1 MPFSPY
7 GTRTPTLGFF
17 SAGTGNFTI
26 DGQPTLLMSNGLD
39 LSPQPLAL
47 QPADLSQRPIWFS
60 TDIDYLGRMVLVD
73 LDKDGLLDAVVPT
86 LIDHALQ
93 FRGGQLKV
101 YRGTAHGLEPTP
113 TQKLASGGSLTCAAG
128 DADGDGDTDIVVA
141 MMASSGRL
149 GELPPPSAGPIKL
162 YLNQG
167 GVLSAEPSWTAA
179 QPAAS
184 YVGGLSFADA
194 DQDGLMDLIAAGDQL
209 EIYYGQRSGSGSTL
223 SGEPGWKSQDSWQVG
238 YDVAWSKLGAGA
250 PFQVV
255 ISATCVSGF
264 QSCGDTPN
272 APYRAYRP
280 VRGQAASMAP
290 IWSASGRALGGGITL
305 RDFDGDGF
313 ADLAATTIDIG
324 GQPLR
329 IYPGSAA
336 GFAGATAYQSAQSMQ
351 GVSVNAAAVDGAL
364 RDASEA
370 IAAIEGGHVVTLAAP
385 AERLVQVKVDE
396 RVIPEAQISF
406 VAGSAVFSLTE
417 PERAGT
423 TIHVAYQVI
432 AHPSLIVADSQ
443 APGGAVVFL
452 NQSTTTE
459 K

>member
-7 GTRTPTLGFF
+7 GTRTPMLGFF
-17 SAGTGNFTI
+17 SAGTGNFTL
-26 DGQPTLLMSNGLD
+26 DGQPTLVMSNGLD

-47 QPADLSQRPIWFS
+47 QPADLSQRPVWFS

-73 LDKDGLLDAVVPT
+73 LDKDGRLDAVVPT

-93 FRGGQLKV
+93 FRGGLLKV

-113 TQKLASGGSLTCAAG
+113 AQKLASGGSLTCAAG
-128 DADGDGDTDIVVA
+128 DADGDGDTDVVIA

-167 GVLSAEPSWTAA
+167 GVLAAEPSWSAA
-179 QPAAS
+179 QAPAS

-194 DQDGLMDLIAAGDQL
+194 DQDGLMDLIATGDQL
-209 EIYYGQRSGSGSTL
+209 QIYYGQRATTGSTL
-223 SGEPGWKSQDSWQVG
+223 ADEPGWKSQDSWQVG
-238 YDVAWSKLGAGA
+238 YDVAWSKLGRAA
-250 PFQVV
+250 PFQIV

-280 VRGQAASMAP
+280 VRGEASSTAP
-290 IWSASGRALGGGITL
+290 IWSASGRALGGGIAL
-305 RDFDGDGF
+305 RDLDGDGF

-329 IYPGSAA
+329 IYAGSAA
-336 GFAGATAYQSAQSMQ
+336 GFSASSAYQSAQSMQ
-351 GVSVNAAAVDGAL
+351 GVSVSAAAVDGTL
-364 RDASEA
+364 RSVSEA
-370 IAAIEGGHVVTLAAP
+370 VPVIEGGHVVTLAAP
-385 AERLVQVKVDE
+385 AERLLKVKIDE
-396 RVIPEAQISF
+396 SVVPDAQISF
-406 VAGSAVFSLTE
+406 VAGSAVFSLAE
-417 PERAGT
+417 AEHAGS
-423 TIHVAYQVI
+423 TIHVDYQVI
-432 AHPSLIVADSQ
+432 ANPSLIVADSQ
-443 APGGAVVFL
+443 PPGGAVVFL